1 MIHLNSLSNYN
12 YSKMVKKNYSITL
25 EKEVVDE
32 SIKNLEVG
40 QKLSPV
46 INDLLIKWNLE
57 KKKNE

>member
-1 MIHLNSLSNYN
+1 
-12 YSKMVKKNYSITL
+12 MVKKNYSITL

-32 SIKNLEVG
+32 SITNLEVG